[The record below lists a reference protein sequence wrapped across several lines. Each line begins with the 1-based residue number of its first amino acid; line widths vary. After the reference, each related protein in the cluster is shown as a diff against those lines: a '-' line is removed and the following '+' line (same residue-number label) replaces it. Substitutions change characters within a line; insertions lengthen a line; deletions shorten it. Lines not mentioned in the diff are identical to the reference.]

1 MWYDLEHTEGCEN
14 LLSLQEPAAESSAAR
29 CSDSAPSAPSK
40 SSDTRATSSYKG
52 SETESLTTSLSGTMF
67 APSTAGRGAERST
80 SSAEVSHAKT
90 SAVLGEDS
98 ELSAESGA
106 DYGESTLGS
115 FARYD
120 RDTASWKTAQC
131 LLLGGLESFS
141 GTWPRSGM
149 MRRGRCYQLAI
160 AAHRMNGRGCGSSQK
175 IPTPTVHGNYNRK
188 GLSKN
193 SGDGLATYVK
203 KWPTQKSRDFK
214 TGMASRVERPW
225 RNLNDLAAK
234 FPTPCRTDYK
244 GAGKTGTFRDRLD
257 YAAERGQTKSNVY
270 PTPRTNGMCGGSGA
284 LAQMGRLVRDWK
296 MTDKE
301 RHHIGAGNGGKL
313 NPDWVEWLMGWPIGW
328 TASKP
333 LEMDRFQSWQQGR
346 FAN

>member
-14 LLSLQEPAAESSAAR
+14 LPSLREPVAESSAAR
-29 CSDSAPSAPSK
+29 CSDGAPSAPSK
-40 SSDTRATSSYKG
+40 LSDTRAMSSCNG
-52 SETESLTTSLSGTMF
+52 SETESLTTSPSGMTLEH
-67 APSTAGRGAERST
+67 STVDRGVERSM
-80 SSAEVSHAKT
+80 SSVEVSHVKT
-90 SAVLGEDS
+90 SVLPEKDLVLS
-98 ELSAESGA
+98 EENGV
-106 DYGESTLGS
+106 DYGESMPGS

-120 RDTASWKTAQC
+120 RATASWKTAQC

-149 MRRGRCYQLAI
+149 MRRGRCYPLAI

-203 KWPTQKSRDFK
+203 K
-214 TGMASRVERPW
+214 
-225 RNLNDLAAK
+225 

-257 YAAERGQTKSNVY
+257 YAAERGRTKSNVY
-270 PTPRTNGMCGGSGA
+270 PTP
-284 LAQMGRLVRDWK
+284 Q
-296 MTDKE
+296 
-301 RHHIGAGNGGKL
+301 IGAGNGGKL

-333 LEMDRFQSWQQGR
+333 LEMDRSQSWRQGR
-346 FAN
+346 SAN